1 MLSGTGNEEA
11 EEDSRTVLDYALT
24 DDKDLE
30 VIDKIINC
38 LLKLKLIT
46 PIRTPQINFFY
57 FLSF

>member
-46 PIRTPQINFFY
+46 PITIP
-57 FLSF
+57 